1 MIRGEELAVVTNAR
15 DAIELQE
22 AAIRRTATNG
32 KPIEI
37 LEAGCGRSWPF
48 KLDGVRYRLTGIDL
62 DADALKHR
70 VEVQRDLH
78 EALVGDLQTVSI
90 EAGKF
95 DVIYCSFVLEH
106 IDGARDVLFRFNEW
120 LKPGGS
126 IIIKVPDP
134 KSAHGFATKLT
145 PHWFHILY
153 YKYIVGYREAGTP
166 GHGPYR
172 TYYDR
177 VVSRSGIHEFCR
189 EQKLIMI
196 NEAGM
201 AEMARYGGWRDRG
214 LRLVRGII
222 NVGSLGRLSSR
233 HSNLLFVIGKPS
245 KGDS

>member
-1 MIRGEELAVVTNAR
+1 MSGGEELAIVTNPR

-22 AAIRRTATNG
+22 AAIRRTATDG
-32 KPIEI
+32 KVIEI

-48 KLDGVRYRLTGIDL
+48 KLNGVRYRITGIDL

-78 EALVGDLQTVSI
+78 EAVVGDLQTVSMQA
-90 EAGKF
+90 EKF

-106 IDGARDVLFRFNEW
+106 IDGARGVLLRFKEW

-145 PHWFHILY
+145 PHWFHIFY
-153 YKYIVGYREAGTP
+153 YRYIVGYREAGTP

-172 TYYDR
+172 TYYDS
-177 VVSRSGIHEFCR
+177 VVSRAGMHEFCR
-189 EQKLIMI
+189 EQNLIMI
-196 NEAGM
+196 TAAGL
-201 AEMARYGGWRDRG
+201 ADMARYGHWRDRV
-214 LRLVRGII
+214 LKLTRRII
-222 NVGSLGRLSSR
+222 STVSLGNISSR

-245 KGDS
+245 KSES